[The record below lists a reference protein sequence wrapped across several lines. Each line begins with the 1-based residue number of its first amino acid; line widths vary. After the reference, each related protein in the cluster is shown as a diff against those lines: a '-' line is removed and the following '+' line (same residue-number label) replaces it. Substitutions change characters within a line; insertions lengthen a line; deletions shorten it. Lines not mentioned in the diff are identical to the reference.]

1 MNAPSDKPLQKVTMN
16 FYREDVAF
24 LVAKYGTGWTT
35 EIREMIHNYITRRIT
50 AEEARILDED
60 NNGF

>member
-16 FYREDVAF
+16 FFREDVAE

-35 EIREMIHNYITRRIT
+35 QVREIIHKHLKDAKLMQTLID
-50 AEEARILDED
+50 EEARY
-60 NNGF
+60 GQ